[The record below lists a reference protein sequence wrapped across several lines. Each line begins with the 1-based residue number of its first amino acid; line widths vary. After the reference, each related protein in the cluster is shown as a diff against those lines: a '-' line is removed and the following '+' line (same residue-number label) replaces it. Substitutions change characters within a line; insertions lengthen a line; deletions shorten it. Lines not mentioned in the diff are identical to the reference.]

1 MKLNLLSTI
10 ALGVVLALVASRP
23 ASADPLFTGSTW
35 DDITECQSSTAYP
48 LDELHACERA
58 IEDLSAQSKATTNS
72 VDFENISLE
81 MANAGVIAGYLCQEL
96 GIDGSGD
103 YFSGSRGLLQAIVNR
118 PMSAE
123 IARRANTMLAMMDKN
138 GI

>member
-1 MKLNLLSTI
+1 MKPNLLSSI
-10 ALGVVLALVASRP
+10 ALGAILVLAAARP

-35 DDITECQSSTAYP
+35 DDITECHSSTAYP

-58 IEDLSAQSKATTNS
+58 IEDLSAQSKTTTDN
-72 VDFENISLE
+72 VDFENISLA
-81 MANAGVIAGYLCQEL
+81 MANAGVIAGYLCEQL
-96 GIDGSGD
+96 GIDGSD
-103 YFSGSRGLLQAIVNR
+103 YFSGARNLLQAIASN

-123 IARRANTMLAMMDKN
+123 IAQNANTMLAMMDKD